1 MQSWRTNL
9 HKTTGLSPFVW
20 AVLFILPFYF
30 ITRSSSKLHT
40 AAGIAL
46 IVLFFISYVL
56 VFFTKG
62 WKVYVWAG
70 VQIAISMTMTVLFGF
85 VYFSLFLTFII
96 GNIASRRGFFTLYVI
111 HLIST
116 ILTIEYGFFVK
127 NPIFINQLPFVVL
140 CLIMVILLPI
150 LNYNRNK
157 NESLQ
162 VQLNDANK
170 RIAELVKLEERQRI
184 ARDLHDTLGQK
195 LSLIS
200 LKSDLAQKLML
211 KKPHASQ
218 HEMKEVSQTA
228 RTALKEVRELVT
240 KMRGAKLPEEIDRI
254 KQILKAAQI
263 ESIVEGNTESHTLST
278 MSESVLCMC
287 LKEAVNN
294 VVKHSQ
300 ATICQITIVHRP
312 TDLLLMIDDDGIGL
326 TSNAFFNRGSGIQG
340 MKERIEFVNGSVEW
354 GAGPGTSLLLRVP
367 NTHPRERAY

>member
-1 MQSWRTNL
+1 MQKWRSNL
-9 HKTTGLSPFVW
+9 HKTTGLNPFVW

-30 ITRSSSKLHT
+30 IFRSSSKLYI

-56 VFFTKG
+56 AFFTKG

-70 VQIAISMTMTVLFGF
+70 VQIAISVAMTVLFGF

-111 HLIST
+111 HLVST

-150 LNYNRNK
+150 TNYNRNK

-170 RIAELVKLEERQRI
+170 RISDLVKLEERQRI

-200 LKSDLAQKLML
+200 LKSDLAQKLMT
-211 KKPHASQ
+211 KNPAASLS
-218 HEMKEVSQTA
+218 EMKEVSHTA
-228 RTALKEVRELVT
+228 RNALKEVREMLT
-240 KMRGAKLPEEIDRI
+240 KMRGAKLPEEIHRI
-254 KQILKAAQI
+254 GQILKAAQI
-263 ESIVEGNTESHTLST
+263 ELIVEGSTESQNLST
-278 MSESVLCMC
+278 MNESVLCMC

-294 VVKHSQ
+294 VVKHSG
-300 ATICQITIVHRP
+300 ASACKISIRHRP
-312 TDLLLMIDDDGIGL
+312 SDLLVIVEDDGIGL
-326 TSNAFFNRGSGIQG
+326 TGEAFPNRGSGIKG
-340 MKERIEFVNGSVEW
+340 MKERLEFVNGSIEW

-367 NTHPRERAY
+367 NTHPREKA